1 MAGGSPWYAGR
12 YIRRHDVIGEIEVI
26 ARREGQAWV
35 AVENPEKLFPRT
47 GAIEIRGVA
56 TRQLRIGDWVI
67 FQLAPRTGRGL
78 WKASQY
84 RRLCQYKDLTGRGS
98 MDEIHRA
105 LAVEGI
111 SGPESVGSWAI
122 RVSKDALVQVE
133 LVRSGQVAVLA
144 PGTTQVVAYD
154 FVSDNLLLMP
164 CQGKFVELYDFD
176 QDASPREIH
185 DWSPETNY
193 ILRVVRALAI
203 ADTPEVNRIIAWL
216 EAHAH
221 RAGER
226 LSLDSADLVAAHEA
240 VRSGALA
247 KRLSEDGHLLRALV
261 DAIQRDGRVRELIE
275 RCVEAI
281 AEEERSTLHA
291 QEKSKLESVLRERE
305 QQALEQLQEKI
316 QSMEDASRRHLE
328 DSLASRERDMEK
340 SLAARSE
347 QGLLELGEL
356 LGQQKRSLADEVGN
370 LALSK
375 TSLEA
380 KAASL
385 MEEVSDLEARS
396 ENLRHRQKEASE
408 DLDRLLAARSLA
420 KETGHRT
427 DVIVPVSS
435 PKTRG
440 KSVSASEVNELILK
454 TPLLTPHG
462 RLLMQRFII
471 LLLAGDVPV
480 LHGPEVDAFLRI
492 AETMISSGWS
502 ASMEADPTMI
512 TFEDV
517 WVRAGTSAPTALSRA
532 FQLCDPAGDTTYL
545 AVIKNIERSGARF
558 WFPTLVERSRR
569 SEFSRRF
576 LLAAT
581 VGDRQCEEALLISKE
596 AIQLE
601 IKLAIEVLAPRM
613 APLTIRPEASYEL
626 DPGGD
631 PQSIQQAALFAS
643 GATDCTDVSLALR
656 GARVAAEAWRW
667 AGGDDQKKIVDSMI
681 EFFLNNS
688 GMGVMSKDSLL
699 GGLINA

>member
-12 YIRRHDVIGEIEVI
+12 CIRRHDVIGEIEVI

-47 GAIEIRGVA
+47 GSIEIRGVD

-67 FQLAPRTGRGL
+67 FQLATRMGRGL

-84 RRLCQYKDLTGRGS
+84 RRLCQYKDLSEKGS
-98 MDEIHRA
+98 MDEIHRI

-111 SGPESVGSWAI
+111 SGPESVGFWAI

-133 LVRSGQVAVLA
+133 LVRSGQAAVLA

-154 FVSDNLLLMP
+154 FISDNLLLMP
-164 CQGKFVELYDFD
+164 CQGKAVELYDFD

-193 ILRVVRALAI
+193 ILRVVHALAI
-203 ADTPEVNRIIAWL
+203 ADTPEVSRIIAWL

-226 LSLDSADLVAAHEA
+226 LSLNSADLVAAHEA
-240 VRSGALA
+240 VRSGTLA
-247 KRLSEDGHLLRALV
+247 KRLSEDGHLLQALV
-261 DAIQRDGRVRELIE
+261 DALKRDGRVRELIE
-275 RCVEAI
+275 RRVEAI

-291 QEKSKLESVLRERE
+291 QEKIKLESMLRERE

-316 QSMEDASRRHLE
+316 HGMEDAGRRRIE
-328 DSLASRERDMEK
+328 DSLASRERDVEK
-340 SLAARSE
+340 SLAARSA
-347 QGLLELGEL
+347 QGLLELEEL
-356 LGQQKRSLADEVGN
+356 LGQQKRSLENEVEN
-370 LALSK
+370 LSLSK
-375 TSLEA
+375 ASLEA

-385 MEEVSDLEARS
+385 MKEVGDLEVRS
-396 ENLRHRQKEASE
+396 EDLRQRQKEAGE

-420 KETGHRT
+420 KETSHRPE
-427 DVIVPVSS
+427 VMVPVSV
-435 PKTRG
+435 PIKRG
-440 KSVSASEVNELILK
+440 KSVSASEVNELIFRN
-454 TPLLTPHG
+454 PLLTPHG

-480 LHGPEVDAFLRI
+480 LCGPEVDAFLRI
-492 AETMISSGWS
+492 AEATISSGWS
-502 ASMEADPTMI
+502 ASMEADPTVI

-517 WVRAGTSAPTALSRA
+517 WVRAGTSVPTALGRA
-532 FQLCDPAGDTTYL
+532 FQLCDRAGDTTCL

-558 WFPTLVERSRR
+558 WLPTLVERSRR
-569 SEFSRRF
+569 AEFPRRL
-576 LLAAT
+576 LLAVT
-581 VGDRQCEEALLISKE
+581 VGDRECEEALSISKE

-601 IKLAIEVLAPRM
+601 IKSAIEVLAPQL
-613 APLTIRPEASYEL
+613 APLTIRIEASNEL
-626 DPGGD
+626 DPGDD
-631 PQSIQQAALFAS
+631 PRSIQQAALVAS
-643 GATDCTDVSLALR
+643 ALVQCTDVNLALR
-656 GARVAAEAWRW
+656 GARIAAEASRW
-667 AGGDDQKKIVDSMI
+667 AVGDDQKQIVDSMI

-688 GMGVMSKDSLL
+688 RTGAMSKEFLL
-699 GGLINA
+699 GDSINA